1 MKIKSLYLLFFVFLG
16 LSTISG
22 TSIKVQ
28 NIAQYNENVKK
39 LAAGDSIVLANGIW
53 KDAQLTLKGK
63 GKKDNLIY
71 MAAETPGKVL
81 LEGKSCL
88 ALSGEW
94 LHISGL
100 VFTKGNTPKKTVI
113 DFKTGS
119 KEFANNCILTNCV
132 IDNYNRSSKDSSDH
146 WVEVWGKRNTV
157 EYCYF
162 RGKTNEGTTL
172 VIWPNDS
179 NSTNNNHHIYRNYF
193 AHRPLLGVNGGE
205 SIRIGTSQVCTN
217 SSASVVEGNYFERCN
232 GEIEIIS
239 NKSCDNKYLNN
250 TFYECEGCLTLR
262 HGNRATVSGNWFI
275 GNGVKGTGGVR
286 VINQDHLI
294 YNNYFYKLNGDKF
307 LSSLA
312 IMNGIPNTAANGYL
326 QVKNVTAT
334 NNTFYDCAY
343 PWAFCVGYGERNRVA
358 RPEGV
363 LLENNLVYCPKTD
376 ELIKVFDNPDGIK
389 MDHNIMTGSKGMSTE
404 IGTVTGKVLPGKV
417 WNIEMAYTTM
427 KATKL
432 PYITADIT
440 GQPRG
445 ETVIGAFQGNNEKPL
460 VELATSKNCGPEW
473 YKP

>member
-1 MKIKSLYLLFFVFLG
+1 MKKRLNFLIIFAILASPTLVAKSYKVENTSQLNQKIKTVLP
-16 LSTISG
+16 
-22 TSIKVQ
+22 
-28 NIAQYNENVKK
+28 
-39 LAAGDSIVLANGIW
+39 GDSIVMSNGIW
-53 KDAQLTLKGK
+53 RDAQLVIKGN
-63 GKKDNLIY
+63 GNRSNFIY
-71 MAAETPGKVL
+71 LTAETPGKVL

-88 ALSGEW
+88 TLSGQW

-100 VFTKGNTPKKTVI
+100 AFIKGNTPKKTVI

-119 KEFANNCILTNCV
+119 KEYAFNCVVTNCV
-132 IDNYNRSSKDSSDH
+132 IDAYNQSSKDSSDH
-146 WVEVWGKRNTV
+146 WVEVWGKGNTV

-179 NSTNNNHHIYRNYF
+179 NSTNNGHHIYRNYF

-217 SSASVVEGNYFERCN
+217 SSASIVEGNYFERCN

-294 YNNYFYKLNGDKF
+294 YNNFFYKLNGDKF

-312 IMNGIPNTAANGYL
+312 IMNGIPNTPANGYL
-326 QVKNVTAT
+326 QVKNIVAT

-343 PWAFCVGYGERNRVA
+343 PWAFCVGYGERNRIA
-358 RPEGV
+358 RPENV
-363 LLENNLVYCPKTD
+363 LLENNLVYCPKTS
-376 ELIKVFDNPDGIK
+376 ELIKTFDNPDGIRL
-389 MDHNIMTGSKGMSTE
+389 DNNLLVSSKGVSDQM
-404 IGTVTGKVLPGKV
+404 GTVNGKALEGKV
-417 WNIEMAYTTM
+417 WNLEMAYTTL
-427 KATKL
+427 KAKKL
-432 PYITADIT
+432 PYVALDIL

-445 ETVIGAFQGNNEKPL
+445 ETVIGAFQGNNEQPL